1 MHKTNNEAAKII
13 AEHALS
19 DIEVARYLNV
29 SIDLVKTWFGV
40 ANSQQQMMP
49 ESDLNF
55 LKYCLMTD
63 NNRSQ
68 LF

>member
-1 MHKTNNEAAKII
+1 MHKTNSEAAKII

-19 DIEVARYLNV
+19 DLEVARYLNV